1 MKTERD
7 MEPKTD
13 SNRPSTIRI
22 IAGILV
28 LLCTFPIFVYGNF
41 GIHELMRFPYE
52 KMSFFEH
59 IWGKLLVI
67 LVSGTIYL
75 TLLGV
80 MTIFLLIAMRIWS
93 GKREKVKHIIY
104 PFPAVLTTEIADF
117 YKVERA
123 DDQFLIFTT
132 PSEIRGFLIG
142 IGAAI
147 LCTGL
152 FLFCKE
158 IDNPYS
164 EIYWPPF
171 SGAFILAPFILL
183 VSQVFAHKRRFV
195 LDRMNGTVTF
205 PRHLFFPRC
214 TVPFSKVIPGY
225 SKGTMNLAFRF
236 CFLHPRTK
244 AAIPV
249 LAEYDSDWWP
259 FYVLYMD
266 KNRPLPQGDVFDAY
280 REKDFLRR
288 KAAGFPKP
296 IYPNTILV
304 TDAYMGYIYGTDEF
318 KQRLSKIKHR
328 IVHYYD
334 RVSWYCQ
341 EHGIEIPND
350 NDLVLI
356 GLWKKQFVF
365 KLFAPENVE
374 YIVIPDNTVLT
385 DCFLCDSETDE
396 VKFVK

>member
-1 MKTERD
+1 
-7 MEPKTD
+7 
-13 SNRPSTIRI
+13 
-22 IAGILV
+22 
-28 LLCTFPIFVYGNF
+28 
-41 GIHELMRFPYE
+41 
-52 KMSFFEH
+52 MSFFEH

-80 MTIFLLIAMRIWS
+80 MTIFLLIALKIWS
-93 GKREKVKHIIY
+93 GKREKPGHIIY

-132 PSEIRGFLIG
+132 SSEIRGFLIG

-147 LCTGL
+147 LCTGI

-236 CFLHPRTK
+236 CFYIRELKQPYLFLQNMIPIGGHSMYSIWTRT
-244 AAIPV
+244 A
-249 LAEYDSDWWP
+249 
-259 FYVLYMD
+259 
-266 KNRPLPQGDVFDAY
+266 RC
-280 REKDFLRR
+280 R
-288 KAAGFPKP
+288 KAKCSTPTARRTSCVERRQVSQNRYIP
-296 IYPNTILV
+296 IPSSLPTHIW
-304 TDAYMGYIYGTDEF
+304 DIYTV
-318 KQRLSKIKHR
+318 RMSSSKGSPR
-328 IVHYYD
+328 
-334 RVSWYCQ
+334 
-341 EHGIEIPND
+341 
-350 NDLVLI
+350 
-356 GLWKKQFVF
+356 
-365 KLFAPENVE
+365 
-374 YIVIPDNTVLT
+374 
-385 DCFLCDSETDE
+385 
-396 VKFVK
+396 

>member
-7 MEPKTD
+7 METKTD

-22 IAGILV
+22 IAGSLV
-28 LLCTFPIFVYGNF
+28 LLCTFPIFVYSCF
-41 GIHELMRFPYE
+41 RMYDPIQFLYE
-52 KMSFFEH
+52 KTSFFEH

-67 LVSGTIYL
+67 LVSGTI
-75 TLLGV
+75 
-80 MTIFLLIAMRIWS
+80 LLILFGNIILFALIAIKIWM
-93 GKREKVKHIIY
+93 GKSRMMKHVIY
-104 PFPAVLTTEIADF
+104 PFPTVLTTELADAM
-117 YKVERA
+117 KVERA
-123 DDQFLIFTT
+123 DDEFFIFN
-132 PSEIRGFLIG
+132 SHSLIRGTLIVTGAFLSCV
-142 IGAAI
+142 AI
-147 LCTGL
+147 IYICM
-152 FLFCKE
+152 E
-158 IDNPYS
+158 IDKPYS
-164 EIYWPPF
+164 NMYSPPSQWRNFGIFSSSSERTDYFFPTLCIGQNERYCNFSPPF
-171 SGAFILAPFILL
+171 
-183 VSQVFAHKRRFV
+183 VFSS
-195 LDRMNGTVTF
+195 
-205 PRHLFFPRC
+205 C
-214 TVPFSKVIPGY
+214 TIPFSKVVPGY
-225 SKGTMNLAFRF
+225 SNGNL
-236 CFLHPRTK
+236 CFAHPRSGIV
-244 AAIPV
+244 IPV
-249 LAEYDSDWWP
+249 LGAYDSGWWS

-266 KNRPLPQGDVFDAY
+266 KNRPLPQGEVFDPY

-350 NDLVLI
+350 NDLVLV

-396 VKFVK
+396 VKYIK

>member
-1 MKTERD
+1 MKTKTNKEKV
-7 MEPKTD
+7 MET
-13 SNRPSTIRI
+13 NRPSTARI
-22 IAGILV
+22 IAGSLV
-28 LLCTFPIFVYGNF
+28 LLCTFPIFVYSCF
-41 GIHELMRFPYE
+41 RMYDPIQFLYE
-52 KMSFFEH
+52 KTSFFEH

-67 LVSGTIYL
+67 LVSGTI
-75 TLLGV
+75 
-80 MTIFLLIAMRIWS
+80 LLILFGNIILFALIAIKIWM
-93 GKREKVKHIIY
+93 GKSRMMKHVIY
-104 PFPAVLTTEIADF
+104 PFPTVLTTELADAM
-117 YKVERA
+117 KVERA
-123 DDQFLIFTT
+123 DDEFFIFN
-132 PSEIRGFLIG
+132 SHSLIRGTLIVTG
-142 IGAAI
+142 AI
-147 LCTGL
+147 LSCVAIIYI
-152 FLFCKE
+152 CME
-158 IDNPYS
+158 IDKPYS
-164 EIYWPPF
+164 NMYSPPV
-171 SGAFILAPFILL
+171 SGGILASFLL
-183 VSQVFAHKRRFV
+183 LLNGLMTSSRRFV

-205 PRHLFFPRC
+205 PRHLFFPSC
-214 TVPFSKVIPGY
+214 TIPFSKVVPGY
-225 SKGTMNLAFRF
+225 SYGNL
-236 CFLHPRTK
+236 CFAHPRSGMV
-244 AAIPV
+244 IPV
-249 LAEYDSDWWP
+249 LGAYDSGWWS

-266 KNRPLPQGDVFDAY
+266 KNRPLPQGDVFDPY

-328 IVHYYD
+328 IVHYHD

-396 VKFVK
+396 VKYIK

>member
-1 MKTERD
+1 MGKKTSKEKD
-7 MEPKTD
+7 ID
-13 SNRPSTIRI
+13 SDRPFTIRI

-28 LLCTFPIFVYGNF
+28 SLCYVLIFWICLDGMYYLIEHYPARKF
-41 GIHELMRFPYE
+41 SI
-52 KMSFFEH
+52 FEH
-59 IWGKLLVI
+59 LWGKLLI
-67 LVSGTIYL
+67 IFISG
-75 TLLGV
+75 
-80 MTIFLLIAMRIWS
+80 MIFLISIGILMSLLYAAVKIWS
-93 GKREKVKHIIY
+93 GKSEKPGHIIY
-104 PFPAVLTTEIADF
+104 PFPAVLTTEIADY

-142 IGAAI
+142 IGASI
-147 LCTGL
+147 LCAGI

-164 EIYWPPF
+164 EIYWPIS

-214 TVPFSKVIPGY
+214 TVPFSKVIPGEL
-225 SKGTMNLAFRF
+225 KGTMNLAFRF
-236 CFLHPRTK
+236 CFLHPLTK

-266 KNRPLPQGDVFDAY
+266 KNRPLPQGEVFDPY

-288 KAAGFPKP
+288 KAAGFPNRYIP
-296 IYPNTILV
+296 IPSLLLTHIW
-304 TDAYMGYIYGTDEF
+304 DIYTV
-318 KQRLSKIKHR
+318 QMNSSK
-328 IVHYYD
+328 
-334 RVSWYCQ
+334 
-341 EHGIEIPND
+341 
-350 NDLVLI
+350 
-356 GLWKKQFVF
+356 
-365 KLFAPENVE
+365 
-374 YIVIPDNTVLT
+374 
-385 DCFLCDSETDE
+385 DSPR
-396 VKFVK
+396 

>member
-1 MKTERD
+1 

-13 SNRPSTIRI
+13 INRPSTIRI

-28 LLCTFPIFVYGNF
+28 LLCTFPIS
-41 GIHELMRFPYE
+41 GICLSGIDYLIKHYPARKFL
-52 KMSFFEH
+52 FFEYL
-59 IWGKLLVI
+59 WGKLLIVFI
-67 LVSGTIYL
+67 SGTIFL
-75 TLLGV
+75 ALFGV
-80 MTIFLLIAMRIWS
+80 ITIFLLIAMRIWS

-147 LCTGL
+147 LCTGI

-214 TVPFSKVIPGY
+214 TVPFSEVIPGY

-266 KNRPLPQGDVFDAY
+266 KNRPLPQGEAFDPY

-296 IYPNTILV
+296 IYPSISLV

-318 KQRLSKIKHR
+318 KQRLTKMKHG
-328 IVHYYD
+328 IIHCYT

-341 EHGIEIPND
+341 KNEIKYENP
-350 NDLVLI
+350 NDLVLV

-396 VKFVK
+396 VKYIK

>member
-1 MKTERD
+1 

-22 IAGILV
+22 IAGIVV
-28 LLCTFPIFVYGNF
+28 LLCSCPIS
-41 GIHELMRFPYE
+41 GICFSGIEYLMEHYPARKFL
-52 KMSFFEH
+52 FFEYL
-59 IWGKLLVI
+59 WGKLLIVLI
-67 LVSGTIYL
+67 SGTIFFA
-75 TLLGV
+75 LLGV
-80 MTIFLLIAMRIWS
+80 ITIFLLIAVRIWS

-132 PSEIRGFLIG
+132 PSQIRGFLIG

-147 LCTGL
+147 LCTGI

-164 EIYWPPF
+164 KIYWPVS

-249 LAEYDSDWWP
+249 LADYDSDWWP

-266 KNRPLPQGDVFDAY
+266 KNRPLPQGEVFDPY

-296 IYPNTILV
+296 IYPLSQTLIW
-304 TDAYMGYIYGTDEF
+304 DIYTV
-318 KQRLSKIKHR
+318 RMSLS
-328 IVHYYD
+328 
-334 RVSWYCQ
+334 
-341 EHGIEIPND
+341 
-350 NDLVLI
+350 
-356 GLWKKQFVF
+356 
-365 KLFAPENVE
+365 
-374 YIVIPDNTVLT
+374 
-385 DCFLCDSETDE
+385 
-396 VKFVK
+396 

>member
-1 MKTERD
+1 MGTKTNKEKD
-7 MEPKTD
+7 ID
-13 SNRPSTIRI
+13 SDRPSTIRI

-28 LLCTFPIFVYGNF
+28 LLCTFPIFVYGSF
-41 GIHELMRFPYE
+41 GIHDLMQFPYE

-80 MTIFLLIAMRIWS
+80 MTIFLLIALRIWS
-93 GKREKVKHIIY
+93 GKREKTKHIIY

-147 LCTGL
+147 LCTGI

-183 VSQVFAHKRRFV
+183 ISQVFAHKRRFV

-236 CFLHPRTK
+236 CFYIRELKQPYLFLQNMIPIGGHSMYSIWTRTARCRK
-244 AAIPV
+244 VKFSTPTARRTSCAERRQVSQNRYIPV
-249 LAEYDSDWWP
+249 Y
-259 FYVLYMD
+259 
-266 KNRPLPQGDVFDAY
+266 PL
-280 REKDFLRR
+280 
-288 KAAGFPKP
+288 
-296 IYPNTILV
+296 
-304 TDAYMGYIYGTDEF
+304 
-318 KQRLSKIKHR
+318 
-328 IVHYYD
+328 
-334 RVSWYCQ
+334 
-341 EHGIEIPND
+341 
-350 NDLVLI
+350 
-356 GLWKKQFVF
+356 
-365 KLFAPENVE
+365 
-374 YIVIPDNTVLT
+374 
-385 DCFLCDSETDE
+385 
-396 VKFVK
+396 